1 MTRRGGFTLLEIL
14 VAIAIL
20 AIIVIIVSQIFGQ
33 SRAAWESGHRKTGAN
48 MEARACITLMAEE
61 LSRAV
66 ADSVLTTEPPAG
78 FGRKLNM
85 AHNSTILGFWT
96 VGGGERNQ
104 RQVQYILYQLVGG
117 KIRRQ
122 CIRPYADLAHVY
134 PTLNAGAPDAA
145 FVDMID
151 DVEDLRFYMSDGVS
165 HTTNL
170 PAWVGIEIRMR
181 KGSSYSAIRVSS
193 DGPDGISG
201 NADDIKSWVD

>member
-1 MTRRGGFTLLEIL
+1 MTSRSGFTLLEIL

-33 SRAAWESGHRKTGAN
+33 SRAAWESGHRKTAAN
-48 MEARACITLMAEE
+48 MEARACLALMCDE

-66 ADSVLTTEPPAG
+66 ADPVLTTEPP
-78 FGRKLNM
+78 GRKLNM

-96 VGGGERNQ
+96 LGGGEANQ
-104 RQVQYILYQLVGG
+104 RQVQYVMYQLQGA

-122 CIRPYADLAHVY
+122 CVRPYADTAHVY

-151 DVEDLRFYMSDGVS
+151 DVEDLRFYMSDSAS

-181 KGSSYSAIRVSS
+181 KGSSYSSIRVSS
-193 DGPDGISG
+193 DGPDGVSG
-201 NADDIKSWVD
+201 NADDVKSWED